1 MLPVAEAGLLWLSVA
16 LVASG
21 IVLCLLRAGISRQWS
36 LRILLVFVVIS
47 SGAAIAIRW
56 VSLGQGPFFTLYEI
70 LLSNLFSLA
79 LVYMSVFFRLPAV
92 GRGSLPVLALLLM
105 IGIWCL
111 TESVIHVPLPESY
124 DNPWLWVHVGLGK
137 LFLGL
142 CLAATGLAVTR
153 LGGWLQYRIIG
164 KGDSEHRD
172 EEDAVMWRLLSI
184 AFVFESLMLVA
195 GAVWAHDAWGRYW
208 SWDSLETWALVT
220 WLSLGA
226 LLHARLAY
234 RSLPAVAGW
243 MGTVLVFTLAFLTF
257 FGVPFLSDAPHKG
270 VF

>member
-1 MLPVAEAGLLWLSVA
+1 
-16 LVASG
+16 
-21 IVLCLLRAGISRQWS
+21 
-36 LRILLVFVVIS
+36 LLVLAVVT
-47 SGAAIAIRW
+47 SGAAIALRW
-56 VSLGQGPFFTLYEI
+56 YSLGQGPFFTLYEI

-79 LVYMSVFFRLPAV
+79 LVYVALFIRVPAV
-92 GRGSLPVLALLLM
+92 SQGALPVMVLLLL
-105 IGIWCL
+105 IGAWCL
-111 TESVIHVPLPESY
+111 TEPAVHAPLPESY

-142 CLAATGLAVTR
+142 CLAATGVAVTR
-153 LGGWLQYRIIG
+153 LGCWLLQRAAG
-164 KGDSEHRD
+164 PGGGGRRHPEDSI
-172 EEDAVMWRLLSI
+172 VWRLLSI

-234 RSLPAVAGW
+234 RSLPPVAGYL
-243 MGTVLVFTLAFLTF
+243 GTIIVFTLAFLTF

-270 VF
+270 AF